1 MSFGKMNQ
9 RIQIVTTVNRKDS
22 SGFVMKQD
30 EVLASVRA
38 YKEDKNATEK
48 WMNLATFSS
57 ATCLFRFRV
66 IPNLKVTTE
75 MVILSDG
82 ERYQITSVENVRNR
96 GMYLEVL
103 TSKVEVSADG

>member
-9 RIQIVTTVNRKDS
+9 RIQIVKTENRKDS

-66 IPNLKVTTE
+66 IPGITVTTE
-75 MVILSDG
+75 HVILCDD
-82 ERYQITSVENVRNR
+82 ERYEITSVEDVKGR

-103 TSKVEVSADG
+103 AKKVQAGRG